1 MSQRDGGPDFDVG
14 QLADLGT
21 RVEERRRE
29 AGKSAREI
37 ALATGISPVYLRVI
51 ETGRN
56 SKTGRAS
63 RPSAEVLVRLAQA
76 LEMEPDDLLTSA
88 GYTELRAEHRDETPS
103 AMGDRS
109 RLAPGIA
116 GIADALDL
124 AQTRP
129 SDFMR
134 ELATSELARFE
145 THLAAIASGS
155 FACGPVDEPR
165 IRRLALLD
173 ACHRSLHAV
182 SFDDDAWWLG
192 PDGVSH
198 IALHAQLASS
208 KEAPVMTR
216 IFLLAPKDHG
226 NYRAVLQ
233 QHADAGVEVFVADP
247 VDVPDVWRRDL
258 EIYDSAVLR
267 EATSSSRT
275 EAGRHAEFTD
285 DHARLQRA
293 ESAFAAIRHVA
304 VPLHPSAP

>member
-1 MSQRDGGPDFDVG
+1 MAQRDTGSDFGVE

-21 RVEERRRE
+21 RVEKRRRE

-63 RPSAEVLVRLAQA
+63 RPSAEVLVRLAQT
-76 LEMEPDDLLTSA
+76 LDMEADDLLMLA
-88 GYTELRAEHRDETPS
+88 GYGLRAEHKDAAPHTMD
-103 AMGDRS
+103 ARS

-129 SDFMR
+129 SDFMQ
-134 ELATSELARFE
+134 ELVASELARFQA
-145 THLAAIASGS
+145 HLAAIASGS
-155 FACGPVDEPR
+155 FACGPIDERR

-173 ACHRSLHAV
+173 ACHDTLHAV

-192 PDGVSH
+192 PDGTSY

-208 KEAPVMTR
+208 KEAPAMTR
-216 IFLLAPKDHG
+216 IFLLAPEDQG
-226 NYRAVLQ
+226 NYRVVLQ
-233 QHADAGVEVFVADP
+233 QHADAGVDVFVADP
-247 VDVPDVWRRDL
+247 IDVPDVWRRDF
-258 EIYDSAVLR
+258 EIYDSVVLR
-267 EATSSSRT
+267 EATSSGRT

-304 VPLHPSAP
+304 APFPLVAQ

>member
-1 MSQRDGGPDFDVG
+1 MSQRDGDPDFDIG
-14 QLADLGT
+14 QLEDLGT

-56 SKTGRAS
+56 AKTGRAS

-76 LEMEPDDLLTSA
+76 LEMEPDDLLTRA
-88 GYTELRAEHRDETPS
+88 GYMVLRAEPHDETACP
-103 AMGDRS
+103 MGDRS
-109 RLAPGIA
+109 RLAPRIA

-129 SDFMR
+129 SDFMQ
-134 ELATSELARFE
+134 EMVTSELTRFE
-145 THLAAIASGS
+145 THLAAIAAGS

-173 ACHRSLHAV
+173 ACHRSLQAV
-182 SFDDDAWWLG
+182 SFDDNAWWLG
-192 PDGVSH
+192 PDSVSY

-208 KEAPVMTR
+208 KEAPVMMR
-216 IFLLAPKDHG
+216 IFLLTPKDHDK
-226 NYRAVLQ
+226 YRAVLQ
-233 QHADAGVEVFVADP
+233 QHADAGVEVLVADP
-247 VDVPDVWRRDL
+247 VDVPDLWRRDF

-267 EATSSSRT
+267 EATSSSPR

-293 ESAFAAIRHVA
+293 ESAFAAIRRIA
-304 VPLHPSAP
+304 VPIQWP